1 MQTNPSLGNEMTTE
15 ADVIVVGSGI
25 NGLVAAAE
33 LAQAGWSVILV
44 ERNAKIG
51 GFIATEERTLP
62 GYLHDTFSSWHP
74 LFVAGPAYAALGE
87 MLHRHGLE
95 YRNTDKWVTASVA
108 DDGRVTLVHRDPE
121 RTVAEFMHPE
131 DRSAYLTMLQR
142 LGENVASIGGLLGS
156 ELRSFALFQHINDII
171 HNSGLRR
178 AEWWLRAAATSGRG
192 YARRDFRGHE
202 VDHLYA
208 PWLLHAGLS
217 PDNAAGGL
225 MTPLFAATLHGAGL
239 PVVTGGAG
247 RFVAAFQ
254 SLLASLQVD
263 VKTNCEVEH
272 ILVADGRAVGVEA
285 AGHTL
290 RARRAVLAS
299 VTPAV
304 LYNRLLPE
312 SAVDPDLRVE
322 AARFRHGRAAMQIHV
337 ALSEPIGWTDSRLG
351 QVPLIHLSDGSASTG
366 IACAEAEAGLLP
378 RHPTVVVGQQY
389 LLDPSRVPPGAAALW
404 IQLQEVPFAP
414 RRDSAGELD
423 TTHGWTKALAE
434 GYADRVVDRISAHAP
449 DLRSKIRM
457 IDVLT
462 PHDLQACNPN
472 AVNGDPY
479 GGSAELDQSLL
490 WRPLASLGR
499 HATPVD
505 RLWHIGAST
514 HPGPGLNGGS
524 GHLVATTL
532 IRNASSA
539 ANY

>member
-1 MQTNPSLGNEMTTE
+1 MQANPFLGNEMITE
-15 ADVIVVGSGI
+15 ADAIVVGSGI

-74 LFVAGPAYAALGE
+74 LFVTGPAYAALGE

-95 YRNTDKWVTASVA
+95 YRNTDNWVTASVA
-108 DDGRVTLVHRDPE
+108 EDGRVTLVHRDPE
-121 RTVAEFMHPE
+121 RTVAEFMHSE

-142 LGENVASIGGLLGS
+142 LEENMESIGGLLGS
-156 ELRSFALFQHINDII
+156 ELRSSALVRHISDLIQS
-171 HNSGLRR
+171 SGLRR
-178 AEWWLRAAATSGRG
+178 AEWWLRAAATSGRA
-192 YARRDFRGHE
+192 YARREFRGHE

-247 RFVAAFQ
+247 QFVAAFQ
-254 SLLASLQVD
+254 SLLASLKVD
-263 VKTNCEVEH
+263 METNCEIES
-272 ILVADGRAVGVEA
+272 ILVKDGRAVGVEA
-285 AGHTL
+285 GGRVL

-299 VTPAV
+299 VTPSA

-337 ALSEPIGWTDSRLG
+337 ALSEPLGWTDSRLE

-378 RHPTVVVGQQY
+378 RHPSAVVGQQY
-389 LLDPSRVPPGAAALW
+389 LLDPSRVPAGAAALW

-414 RRDSAGELD
+414 RGDSAGELD

-434 GYADRVVDRISAHAP
+434 GYANRVLDRISAHAP
-449 DLRSKIRM
+449 DLRRKIRM

-462 PHDLQACNPN
+462 PRDLQARNPH

-532 IRNASSA
+532 LRNAGSG